1 MAGGFSPRT
10 ILINAGF
17 ELTPVV
23 AEALDAILK
32 QVMVASYVQIA
43 ANAAVLV
50 GCIGL
55 LLRRRWGWYLVCILH
70 VAQIVVGFT
79 LGLPLIRATLAVVM
93 PESAM
98 SYGLLITALMSLAP
112 LAVVVFLMLP
122 PVAGQ
127 FERPAGRP
135 AASD

>member
-98 SYGLLITALMSLAP
+98 SYGLLITALMSLVP